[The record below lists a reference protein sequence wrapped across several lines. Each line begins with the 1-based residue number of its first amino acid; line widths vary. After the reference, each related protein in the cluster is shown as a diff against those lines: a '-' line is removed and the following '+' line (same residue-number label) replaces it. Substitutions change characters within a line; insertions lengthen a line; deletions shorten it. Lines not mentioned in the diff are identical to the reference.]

1 MYYLIYFAYE
11 STPFTTTSLDELLAQ
26 AREKN
31 AKYNVTGKLLYVEG
45 TFIQLLEGD
54 KPAVKHIYNAIE
66 KDRRII
72 ALKVVIEGPA
82 KKRYFPNWSMAYD
95 KISLTDINEM
105 EQCEHPGVKEYL
117 SKATPIRLLKLIA
130 NNPLL

>member
-11 STPFTTTSLDELLAQ
+11 SSPFTPTSLEELLAQ
-26 AREKN
+26 ARDKN
-31 AKYNVTGKLLYVEG
+31 SKYNVTGKLLYVEG

-54 KPAVKHIYNAIE
+54 KEAVKHIFSSIE
-66 KDRRII
+66 KDKRII

-82 KKRYFPNWSMAYD
+82 KTRYFLDWSMAYE
-95 KISLTDINEM
+95 KISLADINQM

-117 SKATPIRLLKLIA
+117 SNATPIRLLKLIA